1 MSQNEQLRLPRLI
14 EGGRQRS
21 FALLLGVSIVEVGAQ
36 VAAAGVLKALLV
48 GVTSGTMAISL
59 LIATGL
65 GAALCAWA
73 REVMG
78 ERLGLDYVNHVRQA
92 LARHALTMA
101 STGGPGRFGTIA
113 IRMTGDLSAL
123 KDWAS
128 RGVCGGVAGLL
139 GLAGAI
145 YAAWWTA
152 GWAGLAATLAGPVFA
167 FCIGIGLT
175 PLLLARIRQRRKQ
188 RGRLSAK
195 IGDMLLGASAA
206 VGYGAEARII
216 RPVDRAGREILEAQT
231 RQVSVSSLM
240 RLPVLLT
247 LPVGAAVA
255 VYLSGLG
262 YSPTGGVAGWAALL
276 FSLSLAGLAVSHL
289 VGAVEQTVERRVAVA
304 KLRDL
309 LDVARAS
316 AQPKSDASMRLRTG
330 PGLSLKVSGRK
341 IVGAGV
347 QVEIYRHAADWLEDV
362 LSAAPTVC
370 VGGKKASR
378 IRAIDWPRRVA
389 YAGPAR
395 GLHRGRLDDVL
406 AAKRKAPAQAIV
418 EALELVDLPG
428 EWTEHPPMIDPQ
440 SPSFSESI
448 QARLRLARALVHG
461 PRILII
467 DDPWLTVDETLIKR
481 VQAWCQTRPVSLI
494 HII

>member
-1 MSQNEQLRLPRLI
+1 MAPPGHLRLPRLI
-14 EGGRQRS
+14 EGRRQPS
-21 FALLLGVSIVEVGAQ
+21 FALLLGVSVLEVGAQ

-48 GVTSGTMAISL
+48 GVTSGTTAITL

-65 GAALCAWA
+65 GAALCAWL
-73 REVMG
+73 REVLS
-78 ERLGLDYVNHVRQA
+78 ERLGLDYVNHVRRA
-92 LARHALTMA
+92 LARHALAMA

-123 KDWAS
+123 KDWAN

-152 GWAGLAATLAGPVFA
+152 GWAGLSATLAGPA
-167 FCIGIGLT
+167 LALGICIILT
-175 PLLLARIRQRRKQ
+175 PLLLARIRERRKH

-206 VGYGAEARII
+206 VSYGAEARII
-216 RPVDRAGREILEAQT
+216 RPVDKAGLEILDAQT
-231 RQVSVSSLM
+231 RQVSVSALM

-247 LPVGAAVA
+247 LPFGAAVA

-289 VGAVEQTVERRVAVA
+289 VGALEQTMERRVAVA
-304 KLRDL
+304 KLDEL
-309 LDVARAS
+309 LDLVRGS
-316 AQPKSDASMRLRTG
+316 APAKPDTSMRLRTG
-330 PGLSLKVSGRK
+330 PGLSLKAGSRE
-341 IVGAGV
+341 IVGAGKQIEV
-347 QVEIYRHAADWLEDV
+347 CRQSTVWLEDV
-362 LSAAPTVC
+362 LSAAPTVS
-370 VGGKKASR
+370 VGGKTADR

-406 AAKRKAPAQAIV
+406 AAKRKAPARAIV
-418 EALELVDLPG
+418 EALQIVDLPG
-428 EWTEHPPMIDPQ
+428 EWAEHPPMIDPQ
-440 SPSFSESI
+440 SPSFGASI

-461 PRILII
+461 PRILIL
-467 DDPWLTVDETLIKR
+467 DDPWLTVDRELIAR
-481 VQAWCQTRPVSLI
+481 VRAWCETRQVSFI
-494 HII
+494 HIV